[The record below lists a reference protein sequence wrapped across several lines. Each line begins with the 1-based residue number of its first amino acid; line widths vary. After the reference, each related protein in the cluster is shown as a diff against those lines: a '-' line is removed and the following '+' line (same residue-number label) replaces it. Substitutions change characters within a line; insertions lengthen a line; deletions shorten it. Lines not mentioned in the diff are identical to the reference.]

1 MCEKCYNEI
10 KSLPEPHCRICEK
23 PLDTDATAI
32 CRECFERKNYFSYT
46 RAAGTYEGALKEMIH
61 FFKFNKKKKLFKL
74 LSETML
80 DKIDRNIF
88 NGIDLIVPAPLS
100 KKSLAEREYN
110 QTELLAKHISFRL
123 KIPAN
128 NIVVKTRETERQS
141 SLERGKRL
149 GNLKGA
155 FKIKEE
161 FISIVDGKNIVVVD
175 DVYTTGSTINE
186 IAKVL
191 VKAGAKEV
199 RAVTVARAV

>member
-1 MCEKCYNEI
+1 
-10 KSLPEPHCRICEK
+10 
-23 PLDTDATAI
+23 
-32 CRECFERKNYFSYT
+32 
-46 RAAGTYEGALKEMIH
+46 MIH

-74 LSETML
+74 LSETLL
-80 DKIDRNIF
+80 DKIDKNIF

-110 QTELLAKHISFRL
+110 QTELLARHISFKL

-141 SLERGKRL
+141 SLEREKRL

-155 FKIKEE
+155 FSIKDG
-161 FISIVDGKNIVVVD
+161 FISAVEGKNIVIVD

-191 VKAGAKEV
+191 IKAGAKEV
-199 RAVTVARAV
+199 RAITIARAV